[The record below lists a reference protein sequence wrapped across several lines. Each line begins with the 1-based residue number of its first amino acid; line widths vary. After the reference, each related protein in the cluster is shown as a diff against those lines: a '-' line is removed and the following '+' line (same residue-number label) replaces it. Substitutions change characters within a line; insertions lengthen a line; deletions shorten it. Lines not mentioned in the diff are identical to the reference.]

1 MKTIKT
7 FLVLLFA
14 ASTLMAQQAE
24 ETIDYEISS
33 GTISTQA
40 TGTIRLLPGAWI
52 RPGAVF
58 SAAIVTAEPTPSNDP
73 IA

>member
-1 MKTIKT
+1 MKTINT

-58 SAAIVTAEPTPSNDP
+58 SASIVNPSTSPSGP
-73 IA
+73 IP